1 MLKLLCSPTCN
12 YIINLTVSELFILS
26 ILFTNLAQD
35 QILILILKCTCILKK
50 LTLQPSFPVYLPFLF
65 SADLSNQLILSKDAT
80 ETEEGLKIRIF
91 WYSIYL
97 YTLIVTFGQGFP
109 RDMIEPQ
116 WEKHDAAP
124 LRSFQGLHRSSLHG
138 GPLSLARQGSVSLAI
153 DVIFKVMWKL
163 STNFLLP
170 KKNTIKWWVL
180 DVMTVDCLF
189 LCFIVHSKRK

>member
-12 YIINLTVSELFILS
+12 YIINLTISELFTLS
-26 ILFTNLAQD
+26 NLFTNLAQD
-35 QILILILKCTCILKK
+35 QILILILKCTCILMK
-50 LTLQPSFPVYLPFLF
+50 LTLQSSFPVHAYFLF
-65 SADLSNQLILSKDAT
+65 TQQISPTTLSKYAA
-80 ETEEGLKIRIF
+80 ETEEDIDKNTYFF

-153 DVIFKVMWKL
+153 DVIFKVM
-163 STNFLLP
+163 
-170 KKNTIKWWVL
+170 
-180 DVMTVDCLF
+180 
-189 LCFIVHSKRK
+189 